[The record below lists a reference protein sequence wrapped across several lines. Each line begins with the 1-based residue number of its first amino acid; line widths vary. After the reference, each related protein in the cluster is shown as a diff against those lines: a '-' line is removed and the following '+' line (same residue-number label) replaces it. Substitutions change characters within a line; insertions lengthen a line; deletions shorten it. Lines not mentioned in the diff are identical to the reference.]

1 MTDQKD
7 GDTEINRT
15 SSSFTSIVLII
26 IINNQWQLMY
36 CILITEG
43 FAIKPQI
50 RDIIQNY
57 LYHTDLEINLKMPK
71 WS

>member
-1 MTDQKD
+1 
-7 GDTEINRT
+7 
-15 SSSFTSIVLII
+15 
-26 IINNQWQLMY
+26 MY

-57 LYHTDLEINLKMPK
+57 LHHTDLEINLKMPK
-71 WS
+71 